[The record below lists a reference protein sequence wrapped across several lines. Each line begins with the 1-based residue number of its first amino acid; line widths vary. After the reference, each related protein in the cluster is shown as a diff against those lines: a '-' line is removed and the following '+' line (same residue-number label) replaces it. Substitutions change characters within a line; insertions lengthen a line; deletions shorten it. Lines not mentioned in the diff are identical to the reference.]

1 LIAKRIEREKEKKC
15 KTGAT
20 RKQEKH
26 KKNTCQREK
35 REKKVEKKTDPA
47 HFSPN
52 CTDPAHFAL
61 PLFCEKALKTSD
73 TRQNAS

>member
-26 KKNTCQREK
+26 KKKHLPEREK
-35 REKKVEKKTDPA
+35 REKSGEK
-47 HFSPN
+47 N
-52 CTDPAHFAL
+52 
-61 PLFCEKALKTSD
+61 
-73 TRQNAS
+73 

>member
-26 KKNTCQREK
+26 KKKTPARERKERKKWRKKLIQHILLSPYFVRK
-35 REKKVEKKTDPA
+35 R
-47 HFSPN
+47 
-52 CTDPAHFAL
+52 
-61 PLFCEKALKTSD
+61 
-73 TRQNAS
+73 